1 MRIPLTFV
9 TVSVPYS
16 SFCCASLHH
25 LAVVLSIP
33 SLFSVVQPCHTVTRG
48 SNDMYTPMAQLER
61 VAAIRSRSSS
71 TYVAMKLRYSRACA
85 LAARTFHLIE
95 SPPKTLKSSM
105 NRLGRHR

>member
-9 TVSVPYS
+9 TVSVSYS

-48 SNDMYTPMAQLER
+48 SNDMYTPMALHCT
-61 VAAIRSRSSS
+61 I
-71 TYVAMKLRYSRACA
+71 
-85 LAARTFHLIE
+85 
-95 SPPKTLKSSM
+95 
-105 NRLGRHR
+105 GRGGDHMFEI